1 MTDPSGGLIDHPLA
15 LARAAL
21 SSAPS
26 GLLSDLDGTLAPIV
40 ADPAAARP
48 LPAAVEA
55 LTALAGRLALVG
67 VVSGRAAAEAR
78 RLLGTDALLVIG
90 NHGLEWLEPGEHDVP
105 PRAELAWAAEAVES
119 IVAALRPEPGVW
131 VEHKGLSATIHY
143 RGAVD
148 PAAAQERLLA
158 ALGDVTPQGLTL
170 RPGRMSVELRPAG
183 VGDKGTAVERAIT
196 RYALRGLVLLGD
208 DVTDLDMF
216 RAAAE
221 ARAAGRLNA
230 TILAVAGAG
239 EVPPSVAAAADALLP
254 DPAAAADLLSALA
267 AGYPG

>member
-1 MTDPSGGLIDHPLA
+1 MTDASGHRTDHPLA

-21 SSAPS
+21 GTAPA

-40 ADPAAARP
+40 DDPAAARP
-48 LPAAVEA
+48 LPAAVKA
-55 LTALAGRLALVG
+55 LTAMTEQLAVVG
-67 VVSGRAAAEAR
+67 VVTGRAAVEAR

-90 NHGLEWLEPGEHDVP
+90 NHGLEWLEPGARDVP
-105 PRAELAWAAEAVES
+105 PLPALAGATEAVES
-119 IVAALRPEPGVW
+119 IVAALQLEPGVW
-131 VEHKGLSATIHY
+131 VERKGLSATVHY
-143 RGAVD
+143 RNASDPSGARD
-148 PAAAQERLLA
+148 RLLA

-216 RAAAE
+216 RVAAE
-221 ARAAGRLNA
+221 ARAAGRISA

-239 EVPPSVAAAADALLP
+239 EVPRSVAAAADAILP
-254 DPAAAADLLSALA
+254 DPAAAALLLSELA
-267 AGYPG
+267 GSGA